1 MPYLEVLARFR
12 DVVRKEARGLK
23 AVDILKECDKIRYE
37 LLDMGQNMKRM
48 VMGRCLFDKFV

>member
-1 MPYLEVLARFR
+1 MVMPYLEVLARFR

-37 LLDMGQNMKRM
+37 LLRNLNH
-48 VMGRCLFDKFV
+48 V